1 MKKTIKD
8 IKGKYMT
15 KKIIPIICALNVI
28 FLSITPSIAEE
39 YCEPTIKRNL
49 IKDKGK
55 YICFSIKPFPIC
67 SPPATAVS
75 YVKTTVQF
83 NCITKVEHFALT
95 GSEQLNKIITRLENK
110 NVDYSEDIDIPRYCT
125 CPSKL

>member
-1 MKKTIKD
+1 IKNV
-8 IKGKYMT
+8 KGKYMT

-28 FLSITPSIAEE
+28 FLSIAPSIAEE
-39 YCEPTIKRNL
+39 YCEPTMKRNL

-55 YICFSIKPFPIC
+55 NICFSIRPLPIC
-67 SPPATAVS
+67 TPPATAVS

-83 NCITKVEHFALT
+83 NCVTKGEHLVLSE
-95 GSEQLNKIITRLENK
+95 SEQLNKIITRLENK
-110 NVDYSEDIDIPRYCT
+110 DVDYSEDIAIPRYCT